1 MVSRGIDQFRFGGKM
16 GVNGLFGNTEFIGNI
31 IHGDAFKPVIQ
42 KHLNRYFYNLF
53 SHFSE
58 KFGAKVSQETL
69 KTKKV
74 SIVLITTRNFCDIFV
89 SRPV

>member
-1 MVSRGIDQFRFGGKM
+1 M
-16 GVNGLFGNTEFIGNI
+16 
-31 IHGDAFKPVIQ
+31 
-42 KHLNRYFYNLF
+42 F